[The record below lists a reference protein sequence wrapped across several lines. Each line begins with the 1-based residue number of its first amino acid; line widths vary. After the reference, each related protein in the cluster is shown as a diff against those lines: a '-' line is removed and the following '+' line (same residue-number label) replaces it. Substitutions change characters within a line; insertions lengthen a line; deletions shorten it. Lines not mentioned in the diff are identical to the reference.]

1 MRTAKE
7 LGVALVAY
15 SPLGK
20 GMLTGTIRK
29 REDFPKRSANRLA
42 SRLQGD
48 NLDKNLAF
56 VDQWTEWATQQG
68 CTPGQLCLAWL
79 LAQGEQVFPI
89 PGTTKIER
97 LKENLGALNVV
108 ISQEREDE
116 MRKLCE
122 EAKAYGSAVEG
133 SKYNDTPFP

>member
-1 MRTAKE
+1 M
-7 LGVALVAY
+7 
-15 SPLGK
+15 
-20 GMLTGTIRK
+20 
-29 REDFPKRSANRLA
+29 
-42 SRLQGD
+42 
-48 NLDKNLAF
+48 
-56 VDQWTEWATQQG
+56 
-68 CTPGQLCLAWL
+68 
-79 LAQGEQVFPI
+79 FPI